1 MGCKIVVNFFYFSRK
16 KMHRHDQRPFV
27 IKTLILR
34 YRLSKSKLNILF
46 QGSQGLTCFYLF
58 SKKKKKK
65 LVLRIFSKTLEMHYL
80 FIYLFIYLFSIYLTL
95 ITPSFCVQITT
106 IKLHLCKISTSN
118 MSVTVVS

>member
-58 SKKKKKK
+58 SKKKKKNSFENLFK
-65 LVLRIFSKTLEMHYL
+65 NIGNAL